1 MSYLLAAWK
10 FIKGASGFLKLL
22 NPWLWLGVALLVIGG
37 FVGFKWWTNSLIEQ
51 GRQEVRTEVEAITK
65 AQEQAA
71 QQITANLEEQKREA
85 IQQAE
90 DRAKR
95 NAVAAAG
102 ARRELDRLRSEIG
115 STEYVAADSCTAAI
129 DRAATLGELLGE
141 CSERYSDVAAKADG
155 HANDAAAFL
164 AAWPDYR
171 QFQAELEAFK
181 SQLKGNP

>member
-1 MSYLLAAWK
+1 MNYLKTAWA
-10 FIKGASGFLKLL
+10 IVTGASGFVKLL
-22 NPWLWLGVALLVIGG
+22 NPWLWLGVALVVIGG

-51 GRQEVRTEVEAITK
+51 GRQEVRAEVEAITK

-71 QQITANLEEQKREA
+71 AQITANLEEQKREA
-85 IQQAE
+85 IAQAE
-90 DRAKR
+90 ERAKR

-115 STEYVAADSCTAAI
+115 STEFVAADSCTAAI
-129 DRAATLGELLGE
+129 DRAAALGELLNE
-141 CSERYSDVAAKADG
+141 CATEYSEVAAKADG

-171 QFQAELEAFK
+171 KFQADLEAFK
-181 SQLKGNP
+181 SQLKGQ